1 MNDGMTDDKPAGVPA
16 KANQRWIWP
25 SAIDWTGTESP
36 AGTLGERTQSGSSSK
51 EPPLTGEPD
60 AGDPHV
66 RFGGRG
72 KVLSLVRTLSSCIR
86 AVAQG
91 RDANLVL
98 TGRAGLVEIACPFN
112 AQACWCQKTDCL

>member
-1 MNDGMTDDKPAGVPA
+1 MNDGMTDDKPARVPA

-72 KVLSLVRTLSSCIR
+72 KVLSLVPTLSCTPW
-86 AVAQG
+86 VASAPVPNPEGWQT
-91 RDANLVL
+91 V
-98 TGRAGLVEIACPFN
+98 AGGSLRGIGGQRPPVERR
-112 AQACWCQKTDCL
+112 